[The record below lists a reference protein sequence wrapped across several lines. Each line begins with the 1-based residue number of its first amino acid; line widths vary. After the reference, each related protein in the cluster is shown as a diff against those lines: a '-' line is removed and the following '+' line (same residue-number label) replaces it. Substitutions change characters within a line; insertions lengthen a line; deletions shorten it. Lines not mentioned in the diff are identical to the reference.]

1 VKIRAPEP
9 TAMTLENTRHCSY
22 TARLDCRYL
31 LHAPEAIDDRTLL
44 VAALHGFSANPE
56 VMLRLTAAMLGPRPV
71 IAALEGPN
79 QFYLSQGSQE
89 VGYGWATHKH
99 PDSSVRLH
107 HDMLLHVLNEAGR
120 EYGIP
125 VARRILAGFSQ
136 PVGMN
141 YRFAA
146 THPGEIRGV
155 IGICGGIPRNWEEG
169 PYKTV
174 TAALLHIAR
183 REDEFYKPEVTER
196 YPERLRLR
204 AADVEFH
211 MLDGGHRFPSRA
223 RPIADAWLARIMG

>member
-1 VKIRAPEP
+1 
-9 TAMTLENTRHCSY
+9 M
-22 TARLDCRYL
+22 
-31 LHAPEAIDDRTLL
+31 
-44 VAALHGFSANPE
+44 
-56 VMLRLTAAMLGPRPV
+56 
-71 IAALEGPN
+71 
-79 QFYLSQGSQE
+79 
-89 VGYGWATHKH
+89 GYGWATHKH

-125 VARRILAGFSQ
+125 VSRRILAGFSQ

-169 PYKTV
+169 PYQSRYSCGR
-174 TAALLHIAR
+174 LHIAR

-196 YPERLRLR
+196 YPGAPAAARRRRGVPHARWRPPLSIQGPAHRGRL
-204 AADVEFH
+204 A
-211 MLDGGHRFPSRA
+211 RA
-223 RPIADAWLARIMG
+223 RYGVG